1 MDEPDPIQPLIGSL
15 TQLLRDELNELKA
28 SYDTQHQQGMQR
40 LETDENWAQLEPEQR
55 NSLLSAQHLTIASK
69 PDIQVGSTKEILDT
83 LSRIS
88 LSALADRVAAM
99 PSRFDTVLVGAAE
112 MMEPEVQF
120 ISVPRRTIKT
130 PEDVDAWLK
139 NAKEIIEVAMKN
151 GPVIV
156 S

>member
-1 MDEPDPIQPLIGSL
+1 M
-15 TQLLRDELNELKA
+15 
-28 SYDTQHQQGMQR
+28 
-40 LETDENWAQLEPEQR
+40 
-55 NSLLSAQHLTIASK
+55 
-69 PDIQVGSTKEILDT
+69 
-83 LSRIS
+83 
-88 LSALADRVAAM
+88 SALADRVAAM